1 MSTAIWTAFGAIWE
15 DNDKVSFNGVT
26 KRIQVNSDVTAL
38 DIQTDVYSAWIRW
51 VERVQNTQYL
61 PAMRF
66 TGLDPVPGGLTG
78 ATYFLING
86 WKLVYDANKVALTGI
101 LYSDDYDTA
110 FWSKDDDPI
119 FPAVVS
125 ALSVPSSFDI
135 VAIAEA
141 VAAKFAEPQ
150 ITTSG
155 IVSSVWSNST
165 RTLTE
170 GAGGGATAQE
180 IWEYATRTLTE
191 GAGGGAT
198 AEEVAT
204 AVWDKPYSQH
214 DTDGSMGHLVNYLR
228 IMEKAIHVDTDL
240 DNDGDG
246 SQEFPYNNIT
256 SAIDRAEE
264 DGIRNI
270 YLAGDI
276 VLNRNVKNLTI
287 LGIGVPEFD
296 CNGYDLKNT
305 KLFQVKTKGEF
316 TGTITVQDSVLLNGA
331 FLNGFYENCALA
343 GNLTCVDGADVF
355 IKDCASGIP
364 GTGRPTISMNAG
376 GTATLSLRGYNGG
389 MTIKDCDS
397 VTDRV
402 TVEMNGASLT
412 FDSSCTAGVMVA
424 RGVGKFVDETNGAT
438 VVDETINREYL
449 DTLTPTVNVD
459 EAAIATAVWNYTQ

>member
-1 MSTAIWTAFGAIWE
+1 MSLPVWTAFGAIWQ

-26 KRIQVNSDVTAL
+26 KIIQVNSDVTEL

-51 VERVQNTQYL
+51 FERVQNAQYL

-66 TGLDPVPGGLTG
+66 TGIDPVPGGFTG

-101 LYSDDYDTA
+101 LYSDDYETA
-110 FWSKDDDPI
+110 FWSATGSPI

-150 ITTSG
+150 MTTDG
-155 IVSSVWSNST
+155 IVSSVWTNTS
-165 RTLTE
+165 
-170 GAGGGATAQE
+170 
-180 IWEYATRTLTE
+180 RTLTE

-204 AVWDKPYSQH
+204 AVWDKPYAQH
-214 DTDGSMGHLVNYLR
+214 DTDGTMGHLVNYIR

-240 DNDGDG
+240 DTDGDG
-246 SQEFPYNNIT
+246 SQEFPFNNIT
-256 SAIDRAEE
+256 SAIDRAEV

-276 VLNRNVKNLTI
+276 VLTRNVKNLTI
-287 LGIGVPEFD
+287 LGIGTPEFD

-305 KLFQVKTKGEF
+305 RLFQVRTKGEF
-316 TGTITVQDSVLLNGA
+316 TGSITVQESVLLNGA
-331 FLNGFYENCALA
+331 FLNGFYENCSLA

-364 GTGRPTISMNAG
+364 GTDRPTISMNAG
-376 GTATLSLRGYNGG
+376 GTSTLSLRGYNGG
-389 MTIKDCDS
+389 MTIKDCNA

-402 TVEMNGASLT
+402 TVELAGGSLT
-412 FDSSCTAGVMVA
+412 YDASCTSGVMVA
-424 RGVGKFVDETNGAT
+424 RGLGKFVDETNGAT
-438 VVDETINREYL
+438 VVDETINREFI
-449 DTLTPTVNVD
+449 DTITPSVD
-459 EAAIATAVWNYTQ
+459 ETAIATAVWNYTQ